1 MDPFAAV
8 QNVDDFY
15 RILQY
20 GPEPLGQYDP
30 PPPALPP
37 LPTPALHLGGQ
48 RSGGDL
54 MSSLETGSRLAAPGG
69 PDPHHD
75 WWPISGEGKTDGQ
88 LDGLSIVPTGKSA
101 EDEEGDEEGEGL
113 GARLGGRKIPSERP
127 SQRKRGSRNPVK
139 SEKMRGTKSENL
151 EVHLAKMHYI
161 KGEGQWGLKWGS
173 VTTLSETHRAIMIS
187 DKTHTKKEEE
197 LVQLCAEFAGFVARF
212 NLDSSV
218 LGNEEYL
225 EFVRFLSEDADL
237 RFNPEDESPG
247 FSFLSGARHEVF
259 GMASEAL
266 AKLFKLGTPTRLKQK
281 LKACQFLFYVDK
293 SGRQYFYHDEFRPG
307 HDGEEASEFIALQQD
322 KVKFKDLQCK
332 RPPPELRAATSED
345 AKKKRNAKAQN
356 FVLALGLCTG
366 KLLMVIR
373 SEFSSRGIGR
383 VTSGQASRAMS
394 LNQLAT
400 WARDESVSLEDLDRG
415 IEVAMGCQ
423 TLAHGGIKSG
433 LTVKFAEKF
442 AEAENMN
449 ESERAE
455 LMASEVK
462 KLKAERD
469 YHRKRMKRKTAQ
481 KKPEE
486 VLEHID

>member
-1 MDPFAAV
+1 MENTNCGAPPSAADKMPLSSSMIPHWGRQGTGGDEAGSASAAPGSMNASAGDAPPSAAEDPVDPFAAV

-101 EDEEGDEEGEGL
+101 EDEEGDEEGEVGED
-113 GARLGGRKIPSERP
+113 ERHEVGK
-127 SQRKRGSRNPVK
+127 SRGPFGK
-139 SEKMRGTKSENL
+139 DALHQGRGT
-151 EVHLAKMHYI
+151 M
-161 KGEGQWGLKWGS
+161 GLKWGS

-345 AKKKRNAKAQN
+345 AKKKRVPGHVTQP
-356 FVLALGLCTG
+356 TG
-366 KLLMVIR
+366 DMGPR
-373 SEFSSRGIGR
+373 REREPGGPRPWNRG
-383 VTSGQASRAMS
+383 
-394 LNQLAT
+394 
-400 WARDESVSLEDLDRG
+400 
-415 IEVAMGCQ
+415 
-423 TLAHGGIKSG
+423 
-433 LTVKFAEKF
+433 
-442 AEAENMN
+442 
-449 ESERAE
+449 
-455 LMASEVK
+455 
-462 KLKAERD
+462 
-469 YHRKRMKRKTAQ
+469 
-481 KKPEE
+481 
-486 VLEHID
+486 